1 MSGQVAS
8 DEVTA
13 TPGRCRRC
21 WLLLLLSRICVGA
34 RMRYRWWQCTKSS
47 SRQRRSCRR
56 PCGSCRWSMWR
67 RRRQPNPR
75 TCRVAANQRGRHSA
89 VEPLTVGDRE
99 AFAKGVS
106 VWAAAAAP
114 DNRRAGLALAGHT
127 DVRTRRLR
135 LILCCHIDECPEMT
149 GTQRWAKCSLPPR
162 LKRRGA
168 PCSRSALN

>member
-1 MSGQVAS
+1 
-8 DEVTA
+8 
-13 TPGRCRRC
+13 
-21 WLLLLLSRICVGA
+21 
-34 RMRYRWWQCTKSS
+34 MRYRRLPVGVGDVGCCCSS
-47 SRQRRSCRR
+47 AAYASELA
-56 PCGSCRWSMWR
+56 CGIGGGNAPKVPPDKGAAADDRAAAADGRCGEEEGSPILA
-67 RRRQPNPR
+67 Q
-75 TCRVAANQRGRHSA
+75 CRVAANQRGRHSA
-89 VEPLTVGDRE
+89 VEPLTVGDRV